1 MIFIKGSLRMSLANL
16 QPLSQLAEHLTAHV
30 HAVQTDNATRI
41 RLLGMGIGTGT
52 RVEIL
57 RNRNGDIV
65 LGNGNNRIS
74 LGRSITDKIT
84 VQVQE

>member
-1 MIFIKGSLRMSLANL
+1 MNVASP
-16 QPLSQLAEHLTAHV
+16 QTLSQLAEHAFAHI
-30 HAVQTDNATRI
+30 HAVHTDNALRI

-52 RVEIL
+52 RIEVL

-74 LGRSITDKIT
+74 LGRSITDRIS
-84 VQVQE
+84 VHVQE

>member
-1 MIFIKGSLRMSLANL
+1 MSLTNA
-16 QPLSQLAEHLTAHV
+16 QRLSTLAEHLSGHI

-41 RLLGMGIGTGT
+41 RLLGMGIGKGS
-52 RVEIL
+52 RIEVL

-74 LGRSITDKIT
+74 LGRTITAHIMIH
-84 VQVQE
+84 VQE

>member
-1 MIFIKGSLRMSLANL
+1 MSAANT
-16 QPLSQLAEHLTAHV
+16 QILSQLAEHASAHI
-30 HAVQTDNATRI
+30 HAVQTDSPTRI

-52 RVEIL
+52 RIEVL

-74 LGRSITDKIT
+74 IGHTISNKIT
-84 VQVQE
+84 VHVQE

>member
-1 MIFIKGSLRMSLANL
+1 MSLANA
-16 QPLSQLAEHLTAHV
+16 QPLSSLAESLSAHIQ
-30 HAVQTDNATRI
+30 AVKTDNATRI
-41 RLLGMGIGTGT
+41 RLLGMGIGTGS
-52 RVEIL
+52 RIEIL

-74 LGRSITDKIT
+74 LGRTITTNIM

>member
-1 MIFIKGSLRMSLANL
+1 MSLANA
-16 QPLSQLAEHLTAHV
+16 QPLSSLAEHLCGHV
-30 HAVQTDNATRI
+30 HTVQTDKATRI
-41 RLLGMGIGTGT
+41 RLLGMGIGTGS
-52 RVEIL
+52 RIEIL

-74 LGRSITDKIT
+74 LGRTITANIM

>member
-1 MIFIKGSLRMSLANL
+1 MSLANA
-16 QPLSQLAEHLTAHV
+16 QPLSSLAESLFAHIQ
-30 HAVQTDNATRI
+30 AVKTDNATRI
-41 RLLGMGIGTGT
+41 RLLGMGIGTGS
-52 RVEIL
+52 RIEVL

-74 LGRSITDKIT
+74 LGRTITTNII